1 MFTYTHRLLA
11 RAAITLACGLAAVLS
26 ATQALAQDYP
36 NKPLKLIVPAGAGTS
51 TDIVARLMGE
61 GLARELGQPVVVE
74 NKTGASGNIAHELVA
89 KSPAD
94 GYTLILT
101 NTGPFSI
108 NKALYKKINF
118 DPIKDFTPLTMIGY
132 TPTLLLVR
140 ANAPW
145 HSVAEL
151 VQYAKDNPDK
161 VTYASA
167 GNGTTGHLAGEL
179 VKATSNTKM
188 VHVPY
193 KEGAQAVTSVIGGQT
208 DFMFYHPAV
217 AMPQIQAGKL
227 RALGLSSVAKSPA
240 APGVKP
246 LDEQG
251 FPGFDLTG
259 WWAVAGPASLP
270 PAVMQKLVQ
279 AGDKVVK
286 SGDFQTRLAAV
297 GIDPLVMT
305 QPEFARFAASEL
317 EKWGGV
323 VRLSGAQVD

>member
-1 MFTYTHRLLA
+1 MFRAHQQHQFFVAQRL
-11 RAAITLACGLAAVLS
+11 
-26 ATQALAQDYP
+26 
-36 NKPLKLIVPAGAGTS
+36 
-51 TDIVARLMGE
+51 E
-61 GLARELGQPVVVE
+61 
-74 NKTGASGNIAHELVA
+74 
-89 KSPAD
+89 
-94 GYTLILT
+94 
-101 NTGPFSI
+101 
-108 NKALYKKINF
+108 
-118 DPIKDFTPLTMIGY
+118 
-132 TPTLLLVR
+132 
-140 ANAPW
+140 
-145 HSVAEL
+145 AEL

-179 VKATSNTKM
+179 VKAMSNTKM

-227 RALGLSSVAKSPA
+227 RALGLNSVAKSPA

-270 PAVMQKLVQ
+270 TAIMQKLVQ